1 MLRRLA
7 CLLNNTNSIP
17 ACVPF
22 MIMSG
27 GIVPPRALLT
37 YLSRGA
43 AKVEIG
49 NVLAGDLPPP
59 RLLLLPGYIGVA

>member
-1 MLRRLA
+1 
-7 CLLNNTNSIP
+7 
-17 ACVPF
+17 

-59 RLLLLPGYIGVA
+59 RLLLLLPGYIGVA